1 MKFIYIDES
10 GDFGFSKKSTKNVI
24 IAASFTSLPKE
35 ISIWMKRI
43 RKRKLN
49 KKLRKLNE
57 LKAANAKDDFLKYF
71 YQHANSDLNFSVY
84 AVIINKTKIPL
95 QLRDEEGI
103 VFLRAIEQ
111 LVDIA
116 KEEISPVMYW
126 YFDRRPIKKMN
137 WSAIGQII
145 KEKLLLLSTHRKPM
159 IEIHPAD
166 SARNINIQF
175 ADFIAYALGCF
186 VNHKDNSWY
195 KIIKPHIKK
204 MKEVKFKKQK

>member
-35 ISIWMKRI
+35 MSIWMKRI

-57 LKAANAKDDFLKYF
+57 LKAADAKEDFLNYF

-84 AVIINKTKIPL
+84 AVVVNKTKIPP
-95 QLRDEEGI
+95 QFRSEEGLI
-103 VFLRAIEQ
+103 FLKSIEQ
-111 LVDIA
+111 LVDLA
-116 KEEISPVMYW
+116 KKEISPTMYW
-126 YFDRRPIKKMN
+126 YFDRRPVKKIHWN
-137 WSAIGQII
+137 AIGQII
-145 KEKLLLLSTHRKPM
+145 KEKLLLLSTCHKPI

-166 SARNINIQF
+166 SGRNLNIQF
-175 ADFIAYALGCF
+175 ADFIAYALGRF
-186 VNHKDNSWY
+186 VNQKDDSWY

-204 MKEVKFKKQK
+204 IKEVNFRVSK